1 MKICRFNHDRIG
13 VVRDDLVFDVTDL
26 FDRTLAWPAPAGDAV
41 IAQLGAAR
49 ERIEAALPSVRPQ
62 PLSGVRLDSPVA
74 NPGKIIGA
82 PVNYHAHID
91 EANNDPEINKGKT
104 FTTLEAYGLFLKASS
119 SLIGP
124 ADEIRSAFAERR
136 TDHEVELGVV
146 IGRQARH
153 VSVDDALDYVAGY
166 TVALDM
172 TVRGAEVPSYR
183 KSPDTYSVLGPWLVT
198 PDEIGDPD
206 ALDLRLHVNDELRQD
221 ANTSLLILN
230 VRRVIAYASA
240 LYTLHPGDVIMTGT
254 PAGVGPVKPGDLLT
268 AHVENIGELSIRVA
282 NRFADQK
289 EA

>member
-1 MKICRFNHDRIG
+1 MKICRFNFDRIG
-13 VVRDDLVFDVTDL
+13 VVQDDLVFDVTDL

-41 IAQLGAAR
+41 IAQLGVVR
-49 ERIEAALPSVRPQ
+49 KHIEAALPGITPR

-91 EANNDPEINKGKT
+91 EANKDPEINKGKT

-146 IGRQARH
+146 IGREARH

-166 TVALDM
+166 TIALDM
-172 TVRGAEVPSYR
+172 TVRGGEVPSYR

-206 ALDLRLHVNDELRQD
+206 ALDLRLHVNEELRQD

-254 PAGVGPVKPGDLLT
+254 PAGVGPVQPGDLLT
-268 AHVENIGELSIRVA
+268 AFVENIGELSIRVA
-282 NRFADQK
+282 KRFADQK

>member
-1 MKICRFNHDRIG
+1 MKICRFNHDRIA

-26 FDRTLAWPAPAGDAV
+26 FERTLAWPAPAGDVV
-41 IAQLGAAR
+41 IAQLGLAR
-49 ERIEAALPSVRPQ
+49 QRIEAALPGIAPQ
-62 PLSGVRLDSPVA
+62 PLSGIRLDSPVA

-91 EANNDPEINKGKT
+91 EANADPEINKGKT
-104 FTTLEAYGLFLKASS
+104 FTTLEAYGLFLKANS

-124 ADEIRSAFAERR
+124 AADIQSAFAERR
-136 TDHEVELGVV
+136 TDHEVELAVV
-146 IGRQARH
+146 IGREARH
-153 VSVDDALDYVAGY
+153 VSVDQALDCVAGY
-166 TVALDM
+166 TIALDM
-172 TVRGAEVPSYR
+172 SLRGAEVPSYR

-221 ANTSLLILN
+221 ANTSLLILS

-268 AHVENIGELSIRVA
+268 AYVENIGELSIRVA